1 MLKIQKSR
9 HQMNLESSIYEITL
23 SRKCFLCFLS
33 PVICIWLITSPSKAI
48 DLYSSQ
54 DGERSISLDISGK
67 LTSLASHAPEDNIL
81 YPKQDSLTEFFR
93 LRFGLNATYNDWIN
107 GNFAYEQSARW
118 LSDKAAAGAGSSFLP
133 SQVKAPY
140 RLTQLDWE
148 ITETDT
154 FLYRHEI
161 DRALVA
167 MHPKWGQVII
177 GRQGIGLGR
186 GTIFSAV
193 DIFAPF
199 SPLEVDRE
207 WRRGVDAIRIER
219 NITSTSSVEL
229 IGAFGQ
235 TWEQSVLL
243 GRARG
248 YFGNMDGEVLF
259 GKRAEDTM
267 LAGVA
272 SAAVSDAEVHSE
284 LAFFHTPERQPE
296 SGLFC
301 NRHEVVKFVLG
312 SSYTFNIGNG
322 LTWLTEYHYSG
333 FGLKNIEDIS
343 TELKKREFLE
353 RIVRGDTQILG
364 RQAIA
369 SQLSYPF
376 RIDLNGSLL
385 ILQSPQDGSGVVSP
399 SFIWDFS
406 QHSSIVGSLFVPWG
420 DRPSSGILKSEYGGT
435 PISLFLQLR
444 SYF

>member
-1 MLKIQKSR
+1 MLKIQ
-9 HQMNLESSIYEITL
+9 MNLPTMSPEL
-23 SRKCFLCFLS
+23 SKFKISTYFLF
-33 PVICIWLITSPSKAI
+33 VISLFIFTKVTPSAAI
-48 DLYSSQ
+48 DLYSSK
-54 DGERSISLDISGK
+54 DGQRSVSLDISGK
-67 LTSLASHAPEDNIL
+67 LTSLASHAPEDNTL
-81 YPKQDSLTEFFR
+81 YPKRDSLTEFFR

-107 GNFAYEQSARW
+107 GNLAYEQSARW

-148 ITETDT
+148 ITESDT

-161 DRALVA
+161 DRGLVA

-219 NITSTSSVEL
+219 NITSTSSAEL

-235 TWEQSVLL
+235 TWEQSALL

-248 YFGNMDGEVLF
+248 YIGNMDAEVLL

-267 LAGVA
+267 LAGVI

-284 LAFFHTPERQPE
+284 LAFFHTQERQPE

-312 SSYTFNIGNG
+312 SSYTFNVGNG

-333 FGLKNIEDIS
+333 FGLKDIEDVS
-343 TELKKREFLE
+343 TQLENKDFLE
-353 RIVRGDTQILG
+353 RIIRGDTQILG

-385 ILQSPQDGSGVVSP
+385 ILQSPQDGSGVISP
-399 SFIWDFS
+399 SFFWDFS
-406 QHSSIVGSLFVPWG
+406 QHSSIVGSVFIPWG
-420 DRPSSGILKSEYGGT
+420 DKPSNGNLESEYGGT

>member
-1 MLKIQKSR
+1 MNQKS
-9 HQMNLESSIYEITL
+9 SI
-23 SRKCFLCFLS
+23 SN
-33 PVICIWLITSPSKAI
+33 ITSKRKLFLYLIPLTVLIFKTVTPSAAI
-48 DLYSSQ
+48 DIYSSN
-54 DGERSISLDISGK
+54 DGKCSVGLDISGK
-67 LTSLASHAPEDNIL
+67 WTSLASHAPEDEIL
-81 YPKQDSLTEFFR
+81 YPQRDSLTEFFR
-93 LRFGLNATYNDWIN
+93 LRFGLNATYNDWIS

-118 LSDKAAAGAGSSFLP
+118 LSDKAASGAGSSFLP
-133 SQVKAPY
+133 GQVDAPY
-140 RLTQLDWE
+140 RITQLDWE
-148 ITETDT
+148 IEETDT

-207 WRRGVDAIRIER
+207 WRRGVDAVRIER

-235 TWEQSVLL
+235 TWEQSALL

-248 YFGNMDGEVLF
+248 YTGDIDGEILF

-267 LAGVA
+267 LAGDISA
-272 SAAVSDAEVHSE
+272 SVNDAEVHSE

-312 SSYTFNIGNG
+312 SSYTFNVGNG

-333 FGLKNIEDIS
+333 FGLRDIEDVS
-343 TELKKREFLE
+343 TQLQNKDFLE
-353 RIVRGDTQILG
+353 RIARGDTQILG

-369 SQLSYPF
+369 TQLSYQF
-376 RIDLNGSLL
+376 KIDLNGSLL
-385 ILQSPQDGSGVVSP
+385 ILQSLQDSSGIASP
-399 SFIWDFS
+399 SINWDFS
-406 QHSSIVGSLFVPWG
+406 QNSSIVGSVFVPWG
-420 DRPSSGILKSEYGGT
+420 DKPSAGNLRSEYGGT

>member
-1 MLKIQKSR
+1 
-9 HQMNLESSIYEITL
+9 MNLESSISKNSL
-23 SRKCFLCFLS
+23 RRKRFLLVVSRI
-33 PVICIWLITSPSKAI
+33 ICISLAASPSKAI

-54 DGERSISLDISGK
+54 DDRQSVSLDISGK
-67 LTSLASHAPEDNIL
+67 LTSLASHAPDDNIL
-81 YPKQDSLTEFFR
+81 YPKRDSLTEFFR

-107 GNFAYEQSARW
+107 GNLAYEQSARW
-118 LSDKAAAGAGSSFLP
+118 LSDSTAAGAGSSFLP
-133 SQVKAPY
+133 SEIKAPY

-148 ITETDT
+148 IAETHT
-154 FLYRHEI
+154 FLYRQEI

-167 MHPKWGQVII
+167 MHPTWGQVII

-219 NITSTSSVEL
+219 NITPTSSVEL
-229 IGAFGQ
+229 IGAFGE
-235 TWEQSVLL
+235 TWEQSALL

-248 YFGNMDGEVLF
+248 YFGNMDGEFLF

-267 LAGVA
+267 LACVV

-284 LAFFHTPERQPE
+284 LAFFRTQERQPE
-296 SGLFC
+296 SGLLC

-333 FGLKNIEDIS
+333 FGLENIEDVS
-343 TELKKREFLE
+343 NELQNKEFLE

-385 ILQSPQDGSGVVSP
+385 MLQSPQDGSGIVSP
-399 SFIWDFS
+399 SFIWDVS
-406 QHSSIVGSLFVPWG
+406 QHSSIVGSFFIPWG
-420 DRPSSGILKSEYGGT
+420 DRPSSGIIESEYGGT

>member
-1 MLKIQKSR
+1 MDNKKSF
-9 HQMNLESSIYEITL
+9 
-23 SRKCFLCFLS
+23 FLISL
-33 PVICIWLITSPSKAI
+33 LILIFVKVTPLAAI

-54 DGERSISLDISGK
+54 DGKRTVGLDVSAK
-67 LTSLASHAPEDNIL
+67 WTNLASHTPEDEIL
-81 YPKQDSLTEFFR
+81 YPKRDSLTEFFR
-93 LRFGLNATYNDWIN
+93 LRFGLNATYNDWLN

-118 LSDKAAAGAGSSFLP
+118 FSDKLAAGVGSSFLP
-133 SQVKAPY
+133 SQVEAPY
-140 RLTQLDWE
+140 RITQLDWE

-154 FLYRHEI
+154 FHYRHEI

-167 MHPKWGQVII
+167 MHPEWGQVII

-207 WRRGVDAIRIER
+207 WRRGVDAFRIER
-219 NITSTSSVEL
+219 NISSTSSVEL
-229 IGAFGQ
+229 IGAFGK
-235 TWEQSVLL
+235 TWEQSTLI

-248 YFGNMDGEVLF
+248 YVGDIDGEILF
-259 GKRAEDTM
+259 GKKAEDTM
-267 LAGVA
+267 LAGDISA
-272 SAAVSDAEVHSE
+272 SVIDAEVHSE

-296 SGLFC
+296 SGLLC

-312 SSYTFNIGNG
+312 ESYTFNIGNG
-322 LTWLTEYHYSG
+322 LTWLNEYHYSG
-333 FGLKNIEDIS
+333 FGLKDIEDVTS
-343 TELKKREFLE
+343 QLQNDDFLE

-385 ILQSPQDGSGVVSP
+385 ILQSPQDGSGIISP
-399 SFIWDFS
+399 NINWDFS
-406 QHSSIVGSLFVPWG
+406 QNSSLVGSIFVPWG
-420 DRPSSGILKSEYGGT
+420 DKPSSGILKSEYGGT
-435 PISLFLQLR
+435 PLSLFLQLR

>member
-1 MLKIQKSR
+1 MKRELSKFKIERTKKIFSFII
-9 HQMNLESSIYEITL
+9 LLFI
-23 SRKCFLCFLS
+23 FLFMRA
-33 PVICIWLITSPSKAI
+33 TPSAGI

-54 DGERSISLDISGK
+54 DGEKSVGLDISGK
-67 LTSLASHAPEDNIL
+67 WTNLASHAPDDEIL
-81 YPKQDSLTEFFR
+81 FPKRDSLTEFFR
-93 LRFGLNATYNDWIN
+93 LRFGLNANYNDWIN

-118 LSDKAAAGAGSSFLP
+118 LSDKSAAGAGTSFLP
-133 SQVKAPY
+133 SQVEVPY
-140 RLTQLDWE
+140 RITQLDWQ
-148 ITETDT
+148 IKKTDN
-154 FLYRHEI
+154 FQYRHDI

-167 MHPKWGQVII
+167 LHPKWGQVII

-207 WRRGVDAIRIER
+207 WRPGVDAVRIER

-229 IGAFGQ
+229 ISAFGK
-235 TWEQSVLL
+235 TWEQSAIL

-248 YFGNMDGEVLF
+248 YIGDIDGEILF

-267 LAGVA
+267 LGGDISA
-272 SAAVSDAEVHSE
+272 SVGDAEVHSE
-284 LAFFHTPERQPE
+284 LAFFHTPERQSE
-296 SGLFC
+296 SGILC

-312 SSYTFNIGNG
+312 GSYTFNIGNG
-322 LTWLTEYHYSG
+322 LTWLNEYHYSG
-333 FGLKNIEDIS
+333 FGLRDIEDVSIQ
-343 TELKKREFLE
+343 LQNKDFLE

-376 RIDLNGSLL
+376 QMDLNGSLL
-385 ILQSPQDGSGVVSP
+385 VLQSPQDGSGVIAP
-399 SFIWDFS
+399 SLNWDFS
-406 QHSSIVGSLFVPWG
+406 QHSSIVGSFFVPWG
-420 DRPSSGILKSEYGGT
+420 GKPSGGILKSEYGGT